1 MQEPP
6 LTRLIWVVYNTLAQF
21 LAQYQPGHG
30 LRLMLTEMYDHDIII
45 EKWWTFKELL
55 EAMNK

>member
-6 LTRLIWVVYNTLAQF
+6 LTRLIWVVY

-45 EKWWTFKELL
+45 DKWWTFKELL
-55 EAMNK
+55 EAMNR